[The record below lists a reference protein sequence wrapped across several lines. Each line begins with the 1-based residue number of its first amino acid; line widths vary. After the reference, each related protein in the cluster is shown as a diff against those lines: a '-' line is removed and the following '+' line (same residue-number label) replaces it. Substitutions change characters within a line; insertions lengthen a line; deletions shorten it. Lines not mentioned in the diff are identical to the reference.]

1 MDPVMDPAGTTGMS
15 AAEVLTTTRSVRH
28 RLDLTRPVDLADV
41 RACLEVALQAPTGAG
56 RQHWRWLVV
65 TDPVLRSSIGKV
77 YRAAFEQRYPPDA
90 TDTGVPP
97 RTLASARHL
106 AEHLG
111 QVPVLVVPCLE
122 VRRGLGTGNQAGIWG
137 SLLPAAWSYMLA
149 ARARGLATAWT
160 TTHLD
165 REEEVAA
172 LLRLPGHVRQGALIP
187 TAHPVGGGFRPA
199 RRAPLDSVI
208 HIDGWNET

>member
-1 MDPVMDPAGTTGMS
+1 MD
-15 AAEVLTTTRSVRH
+15 AAEVLATTRSVRR

-41 RACLEVALQAPTGAG
+41 RACLELAVQAPTGGG

-65 TDPVLRSSIGKV
+65 TDPALRSAIGRV
-77 YRAAFEQRYPPDA
+77 YRQAFERRYPPDT
-90 TDTGVPP
+90 TDPGVPP
-97 RTLASARHL
+97 RDLASARHL

-122 VRRGLGTGNQAGIWG
+122 LRHGLGTGNQAGTWG

-160 TTHLD
+160 TVHLD
-165 REEEVAA
+165 REAEVAE
-172 LLRLPGHVRQGALIP
+172 LLRLPGDVRQGALIP
-187 TAHPVGGGFRPA
+187 TAHPIGGDFRPA
-199 RRAPLDSVI
+199 RRAPLDDVI
-208 HIDGWNET
+208 HFDGWNET